1 MPKLSKTIFALICI
15 SLLSLA
21 GCSSTKPVP
30 YTNLSSS
37 PQLQQNLQKD
47 SADKIPYV
55 YSSNVNWNS
64 YSALVMEP
72 VTIYAGTD
80 NQFGDLAE
88 SDKQELSKY
97 MDAEFR
103 KVLSRRFK
111 MDGNNNTETLK
122 LKLTL
127 TGADTNTAVASTVTR
142 FDLAGMP
149 YNVVQS
155 IRGKEGILM
164 GSVSY
169 AVEIYDAS
177 SNRLL
182 KAFVTKQYPNAMN
195 IAATFGSLSAAKTG
209 IDKGA
214 ENLLVQMK

>member
-1 MPKLSKTIFALICI
+1 MTKMSKTIFTMICI
-15 SLLSLA
+15 SLVSLT
-21 GCSSTKPVP
+21 GCSSTRPVP

-37 PQLQQNLQKD
+37 PQLQQNSQKD
-47 SADKIPYV
+47 ADKIPYV
-55 YSSNVNWNS
+55 YSSNVNWNN
-64 YSALVMEP
+64 YSALMIEP
-72 VTIYAGTD
+72 IAIYAGPD

-88 SDKQELSKY
+88 GDKQELSKY
-97 MDAEFR
+97 MDAEF
-103 KVLSRRFK
+103 KQVLSQRFK
-111 MDGNNNTETLK
+111 IENKSNAETLR

-127 TGADTNTAVASTVTR
+127 TGAGTNTAVASTVTR

>member
-1 MPKLSKTIFALICI
+1 MTKISKTIFALICI
-15 SLLSLA
+15 SLLSLT

-37 PQLQQNLQKD
+37 PQLQQNSQKD
-47 SADKIPYV
+47 ADKIPYT
-55 YSSNVNWNS
+55 YSANVNWNN
-64 YSALVMEP
+64 YSALIIEP
-72 VTIYAGTD
+72 IAIYTGPD
-80 NQFGDLAE
+80 NQFGELAE
-88 SDKQELSKY
+88 GDKQELSKY

-103 KVLSRRFK
+103 KVLSQRFK
-111 MDGNNNTETLK
+111 LDNKSSTETLK

-127 TGADTNTAVASTVTR
+127 TGAGTNTAVASTVTR

-164 GSVSY
+164 GSISY